1 MKGLEVL
8 PLPVSYSGGPS
19 VNQSVYQSVSLLVS
33 QNLLTLSRKIIK
45 ILFQGHFLFSRGKFQ
60 LSCLTISSEEGENKV
75 KENGSQNGEEGSMSS
90 TNSTQD
96 VAHNDKEKEK
106 RDLDNESKNE
116 EQPEQEEA
124 ENKCSSMDGNSHNE
138 KEFAGASAGTEDN
151 NDDDSDDDDD
161 DDDEEDDDEED
172 DSNDDADDGNE
183 VPPGSDEVNRG
194 CFYHFP
200 QGLKVTS
207 YQESGGV
214 SIPSSLP
221 PLSRGKAG
229 TARPFNGEGE
239 TLKNSF

>member
-8 PLPVSYSGGPS
+8 LLPVSYSGGPS

-33 QNLLTLSRKIIK
+33 QNLLALSRKIIK

-60 LSCLTISSEEGENKV
+60 LSCLTVSSEEGEDKV

-96 VAHNDKEKEK
+96 VANNDKEKEK

-161 DDDEEDDDEED
+161 DDDDEDDEEED